1 MATNSAPP
9 LQEHHKARF
18 LYSADLPAMKSAIS
32 HRLQVTTL
40 IRRSVPVGPWR
51 IYIR

>member
-1 MATNSAPP
+1 MATNSASP

-18 LYSADLPAMKSAIS
+18 LYSADLPAMTSAIS

-40 IRRSVPVGPWR
+40 NWR
-51 IYIR
+51 EMQIELAQFSIS